1 MDQTKLKELSMKD
14 VEIDYSKLSMDLKPF
29 YPHDVLF
36 EMCIPR
42 ELLKK
47 SAGLKKIHKLVM
59 LMADSGLITR

>member
-1 MDQTKLKELSMKD
+1 VNMDQTTMINQSMKE
-14 VEIDYSKLSMDLKPF
+14 VEIDYSKLKMDVKSF

-47 SAGLKKIHKLVM
+47 NAGLKKIHKLVM
-59 LMADSGLITR
+59 

>member
-1 MDQTKLKELSMKD
+1 MDQTVLVKQSMKEVD
-14 VEIDYSKLSMDLKPF
+14 VDYSKLRMDLKSF

-47 SAGLKKIHKLVM
+47 NAGLKKIHKLVM
-59 LMADSGLITR
+59 QMADSGLITR